1 MTAVV
6 SRRATAITT
15 TDDDDRDNLEN
26 GQTES
31 PNNTSKH
38 LAEEEDDTKKVK
50 QQKNSRNR
58 LYYLYLT
65 WILPRWKLKLVRI
78 AFAMYPYLIMF
89 EKGFPD
95 TWDAYELTKL
105 FSRMAAYIMYPDLLL
120 IFLSKCR

>member
-1 MTAVV
+1 MSAVV

-15 TDDDDRDNLEN
+15 TSDDDDVNVEN
-26 GQTES
+26 GRTES
-31 PNNTSKH
+31 PNNTSTK
-38 LAEEEDDTKKVK
+38 LTEEDDTKKVK
-50 QQKNSRNR
+50 QHQNFRNR
-58 LYYLYLT
+58 LYYVYLT
-65 WILPRWKLKLVRI
+65 WILPRWKLKLARI

-95 TWDAYELTKL
+95 VWDAYELTKL

>member
-6 SRRATAITT
+6 SRRATATTITSG
-15 TDDDDRDNLEN
+15 DDDQDNFCP
-26 GQTES
+26 T
-31 PNNTSKH
+31 NTSKQ
-38 LAEEEDDTKKVK
+38 LKEEDDTKKVK
-50 QQKNSRNR
+50 QQQTFRNR
-58 LYYLYLT
+58 LYYVYLT
-65 WILPRWKLKLVRI
+65 WILPRWKLKLARI

-95 TWDAYELTKL
+95 SWDAYELTKL